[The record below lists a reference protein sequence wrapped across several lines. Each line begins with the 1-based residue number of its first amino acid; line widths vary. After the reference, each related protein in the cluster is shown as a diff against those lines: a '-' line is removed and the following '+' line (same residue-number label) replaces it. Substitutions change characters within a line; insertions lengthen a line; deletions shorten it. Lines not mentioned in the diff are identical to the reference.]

1 MTVKPILTLGDPLLR
16 LKGEPVDSF
25 GPYLH
30 ELIDDLTHTMRD
42 APGVGLAAPQIGEA
56 LQVCVVEVEGRL
68 YELVN
73 PVITRSSGEDNDI
86 EGCLSV
92 PGFVA
97 YVPRKEKVW
106 VEAQDREGRRIKAN
120 GAGLLA
126 RAMQHELD
134 HLKGILYIDYLES
147 FDDLIP
153 VSRLEEEAEQS
164 GEEMP
169 ALG

>member
-25 GPYLH
+25 GPYLG
-30 ELIDDLTHTMRD
+30 ELLDDLTHTMRD
-42 APGVGLAAPQIGEA
+42 APGVGLAAPQIGEP
-56 LQVCVVEVEGRL
+56 LQVCVIEIESRL

-73 PVITRSSGEDNDI
+73 PVITRATGEENDL
-86 EGCLSV
+86 EGCLSL
-92 PGFVA
+92 PGYVA

-106 VEAQDREGRRIKAN
+106 LEAQDRDGRHIKAQ

-134 HLKGILYIDYLES
+134 HLKGILYIDYLAS
-147 FDDLIP
+147 FDELIP
-153 VSRLEEEAEQS
+153 VARMEEELAETGQ
-164 GEEMP
+164 ELP
-169 ALG
+169 AVG

>member
-1 MTVKPILTLGDPLLR
+1 MTIKPILTLGDPRLR

-25 GPYLH
+25 GPFLH
-30 ELIDDLTHTMRD
+30 ELIDDLTETMRA

-56 LQVCVVEVEGRL
+56 LQVCVIEVEGRL

-73 PVITRSSGEDNDI
+73 PLITRSSGEENDI

-92 PGFVA
+92 PGYVA

-120 GAGLLA
+120 GSGLLA

-147 FDDLIP
+147 VDDLIP
-153 VSRLEEEAEQS
+153 VSRFEAEMAES

>member
-1 MTVKPILTLGDPLLR
+1 MTVKPILTLGDPKLR

-25 GPYLH
+25 GPYLG

-56 LQVCVVEVEGRL
+56 LQVCVIEIEGRL

-92 PGFVA
+92 PGYVA

-106 VEAQDREGRRIKAN
+106 VEAQDRTGRKIKEH
-120 GAGLLA
+120 GTGLLA

-147 FDDLIP
+147 LDDLIP
-153 VSRLEEEAEQS
+153 VAKYEAQLAES

-169 ALG
+169 AVG

>member
-1 MTVKPILTLGDPLLR
+1 MTVKRILTLGDPKLR

-25 GPYLH
+25 GPYLG

-42 APGVGLAAPQIGEA
+42 APGVGLAAPQIGEP
-56 LQVCVVEVEGRL
+56 LQVCVIEIEGRL

-73 PVITRSSGEDNDI
+73 PVITRATGEENDI

-92 PGFVA
+92 PGYVA

-106 VEAQDREGRRIKAN
+106 VEAQDREGRRIKTN
-120 GAGLLA
+120 GSGLLA

-134 HLKGILYIDYLES
+134 HLKGILYIDYLDS

-153 VSRLEEEAEQS
+153 VSKLEEEIEAS

>member
-56 LQVCVVEVEGRL
+56 LQVCVIEIEGRL

-92 PGFVA
+92 PGYVA

-106 VEAQDREGRRIKAN
+106 VEAQDRDGRKIREH

-147 FDDLIP
+147 LDDLIP
-153 VSRLEEEAEQS
+153 VSKLEEELEKS

>member
-1 MTVKPILTLGDPLLR
+1 MTVKPILTLGDPKLR

-25 GPYLH
+25 GAYLH
-30 ELIDDLTHTMRD
+30 ELLDDLAHTMRD

-56 LQVCVVEVEGRL
+56 MQVCVIEVEGRL

-73 PVITRSSGEDNDI
+73 PVITRSSGEDNDL
-86 EGCLSV
+86 EGCLSI
-92 PGFVA
+92 PGYVA

-106 VEAQDREGRRIKAN
+106 VEAQDRDCRKIREH

-134 HLKGILYIDYLES
+134 HLKGILYIDSLES
-147 FDDLIP
+147 MDDLIP
-153 VSRLEEEAEQS
+153 VSRLEAEMERS
-164 GEEMP
+164 GEAMP